1 VAEGFFLTYITSFNE
16 WHEGT
21 AFEPMQDE
29 IALTPAERSL
39 GYHNADEGNYR
50 LRYLTELIGRLV

>member
-21 AFEPMQDE
+21 AFEPMRDE
-29 IALTPAERSL
+29 IALTPEERSFE
-39 GYHNADEGNYR
+39 YHNSDEGNYR
-50 LRYLTELIGRLV
+50 LRYLTELIRRLV